1 MHDSEKKGA
10 IFLDRDG
17 TLNPDPGYIDSPD
30 DYELYPETVRALKNL
45 STTGL
50 PFILVTNQ
58 SGIGRGLIEE
68 TALEAIHNKLD
79 TLLNQHGLVLL
90 GIYYCPHTPEEGC
103 NCRKPS
109 TGMFTQA
116 ADEQGVDLTS
126 SYMIGDSV
134 ADVLAANAVGLQSIL
149 VKTGNGQRTEREIL
163 NGKLS
168 ADFVGDNL
176 SECAE
181 YIVNLEAQR

>member
-30 DYELYPETVRALKNL
+30 DYELYPETIRALKNL

-103 NCRKPS
+103 NCR
-109 TGMFTQA
+109 
-116 ADEQGVDLTS
+116 
-126 SYMIGDSV
+126 
-134 ADVLAANAVGLQSIL
+134 
-149 VKTGNGQRTEREIL
+149 
-163 NGKLS
+163 
-168 ADFVGDNL
+168 
-176 SECAE
+176 
-181 YIVNLEAQR
+181 